1 MKVIASVF
9 IFFILSVNILSLPQ
23 FEDLKQLDEES
34 NETLISLTGLNS
46 FTPGDDESYYRFY
59 LNTPISFKFENELL
73 VNVLKKLSKITSL
86 KMIYSEDLVHNK
98 KITLA
103 VTNESLK
110 NVLDK
115 LFIDS
120 NIDYLL
126 SERGKIIL
134 GKSKNID
141 DKTGVVK
148 GVVKDQSGEV
158 LIGANVVVKET
169 FFGCATNK
177 NGEFIVRKISPGT
190 YTIEVSYLGYEK
202 KVQTV
207 IVRAG
212 HTTQADFTLKSISFQ
227 IGGIE
232 VVATSE
238 LIPREAS
245 SRTVITGAEIE
256 HFQASSIGDVLDLV
270 PGVQKSS
277 NPGLSKTS
285 QIAIRGDETDAL
297 SAFGTL
303 VVVDGIPISNNANL
317 QFEKHTSAKA
327 GATNIGRG
335 IDLRTIPADNVE
347 SIEVISGLPSVRYGD
362 VTAGVINVQTRIGTQ
377 PHRLKIKNNPDTR
390 EANIGG
396 GLVFGQTGFS
406 YNFNAAESERDIRKI
421 GDEYVRLTG
430 QTVFGNN
437 LFNNTLSVNN
447 KFFGQM
453 IFDEEE
459 PKGDVLQTR
468 NYNRGYTLGYSIW
481 GKYKLP
487 SEISNIEYSAYLTY
501 KRENSMKSR
510 LIQSDLRIL
519 PSGDTVSIYMGKVET
534 RGNEWTIGGRL
545 EHNTLFFTGPFIH
558 KILIGGDVQ
567 YNANTGE
574 GLIIDTLFNYYGA
587 ESGKQPYNF
596 SDIPGQVLASLY
608 AEDVITGKFGFD
620 FKFTLGFR
628 YEMYRPHTFNF
639 KGFWGDGDVVKS
651 HQGTFFNPRMNL
663 LVYLTDYNQVRMS
676 AGYTSKS
683 PPMSSIYPPPEVFT
697 WRDPVQ
703 KQNLFIRLDRHA
715 PDLKGYQERQIEV
728 AFDQKIFGIMGASIS
743 AYFKKRFNGPSSQ
756 TVPVFI
762 PVTENNL
769 TQIYYVNQFNIAQN
783 LSWNESKGIE
793 LTITTAQIKPLNMEF
808 RVVGSYNYLK
818 NGSESQSFSHAPDT
832 NLGRY
837 PNYQVPGMPVDTV
850 IGMFYQSSGRWRDQ
864 IILNYFVKYTHPTLG
879 LWVTFRAEQSLRERN
894 QNFHLIPV
902 DFNRLTESGKLAR
915 TFDETAKIKHTKWLL
930 NLNISKSLFRGA
942 EVSFYVNNFLDD
954 PAIRRYQRTYDP
966 NEIAEE
972 IRNPNLFYGIE
983 FSMSIDELL
992 R

>member
-1 MKVIASVF
+1 MKIFTVILVF
-9 IFFILSVNILSLPQ
+9 FLLPFNSFSLPQ
-23 FEDLKQLDEES
+23 VEELKMVDEETGEQI
-34 NETLISLTGLNS
+34 NAFTGLSTYLSN
-46 FTPGDDESYYRFY
+46 DEEYYYKYY
-59 LNTPISFKFENELL
+59 LNTLVSFNFENESLAG
-73 VNVLKKLSKITSL
+73 VLKKISEKTSL
-86 KMIYSEDLVHNK
+86 KMIYSEDLVRNK

-103 VTNESLK
+103 VNNESIK

-115 LFIDS
+115 VFNDS

-141 DKTGVVK
+141 DRTGIIR
-148 GVVKDQSGEV
+148 GIIKDKSGEI

-169 FFGCATNK
+169 HFGCATNRE
-177 NGEFIVRKISPGT
+177 GEYVVRKLAPGT
-190 YTIEVSYLGYEK
+190 YTIEVSYIGYK
-202 KVQTV
+202 KETQTV
-207 IVRAG
+207 SVKAG
-212 HTTQADFTLKSISFQ
+212 HTTQADFTLTAISFQ

-238 LIPREAS
+238 LMPREAS

-270 PGVQKSS
+270 PGIQKSS

-303 VVVDGIPISNNANL
+303 VIVDGVPISNNANL
-317 QFEKHTSAKA
+317 QFEKHTSAAA
-327 GATNIGRG
+327 GATNVGRG

-377 PHRLKIKNNPDTR
+377 PHRLKVKNNPDTR
-390 EANIGG
+390 EANLGG

-406 YNFNAAESERDIRKI
+406 YNFNAAESERDIRKT

-430 QTVFGNN
+430 QTVFANN
-437 LFNNTLSVNN
+437 FFNNNLSVNN
-447 KFFGQM
+447 KLFGQM

-459 PKGDVLQTR
+459 PKGDAFQTR
-468 NYNRGYTLGYSIW
+468 NYNRGYTIGYSIW

-501 KRENSMKSR
+501 RRENSMKSR

-534 RGNEWTIGGRL
+534 KGNEWTIGGRL
-545 EHNTLFFTGPFIH
+545 EHNTLFFTGPLIH
-558 KILIGGDVQ
+558 KVLLGGDVQ

-587 ESGKQPYNF
+587 ESGKQPYSF
-596 SDIPGQVLASLY
+596 DDIPGQVLASLY
-608 AEDVITGKFGFD
+608 AEDVITGNLGFD

-628 YEMYRPHTFNF
+628 YEMYRPHKFNLS
-639 KGFWGDGDVVKS
+639 GFWGDGDIVKS
-651 HQGTFFNPRMNL
+651 HQGTYFNPRMNF
-663 LVYLTDYNQVRMS
+663 LVYLTDFNQVRMS

-697 WRDPVQ
+697 WRDPV
-703 KQNLFIRLDRHA
+703 KKENVYIHLDRHA
-715 PDLKGYQERQIEV
+715 PDLRGYQERQIEL
-728 AFDQKIFGIMGASIS
+728 AYDHKFFGLIGTSIS

-762 PVTENNL
+762 PVTENNQ
-769 TQIYYVNQFNIAQN
+769 TKVYYVNNYSVSQN

-793 LTITTAQIKPLNMEF
+793 FTLTTAQIKPLNMEF

-818 NGSESQSFSHAPDT
+818 SSSEALSYSNAPDT

-837 PNYQVPGMPVDTV
+837 PNYQVPGMPIDTV

-894 QNFHLIPV
+894 QNFHLMPV
-902 DFNRLTESGKLAR
+902 DFNRLTDTGQLAR
-915 TFDETAKIKHTKWLL
+915 LFDEMTKIKHTKWLF
-930 NLNISKSLFRGA
+930 NINISKALFRGA
-942 EVSFYVNNFLDD
+942 EISFYVNNVFDD

-966 NEIAEE
+966 TDIAEE

-983 FSMSIDELL
+983 FSMSIDQLF